1 MPRHLREVAGL
12 AQQLG
17 TKFGFGNAAD
27 LAGRLHDLGKYSA
40 AFQHY
45 LRGQRPRGVDHATAG
60 AQEVIK
66 LAAGMDGLIARL
78 LAYAIA
84 GHHGGMP
91 DQLGA
96 GSLDDRLK
104 KPVEP
109 LDPIWRSEVELAA
122 TGLFP
127 TAFKEYKGVALPGP
141 PRGAFQFAFLG
152 RMLFACLVDADFLC
166 TEAFY
171 AKVEG
176 RPVDRSWPSLPQIVD
191 GLIAR
196 FDGYMADKQR
206 HARQDRLN
214 TLRRDIL
221 VHVRNKAELP
231 RGAFTLNVPTGG
243 GKTLASLAFALDH
256 AKRHQMDRIIYAI
269 PFTAII
275 EQTAGVF
282 RDAIGDEVL
291 LEHHSAIEL
300 DALEIKADN
309 GEARG
314 IDDGARDGKLRLAA
328 ENWAAPVVVT
338 TNVQLFESLFS
349 NRTSRC
355 RKLHNLVNAVIIL
368 DEAQTI
374 PRTVLIPC
382 IAALDEL
389 VRNYGCTVVLCTATQ
404 PALGAD
410 RFKGGLQL
418 GPDSELAPNPEQ
430 LHVALRRT
438 TQRLAGEWSDDQL
451 LDDIAQSG
459 SSQALVIVNSRR
471 HARELY
477 ELGKHRAVE
486 GLLHLTTR
494 QIPADRRAILAEIR
508 QRLTSKAPC
517 VVIATS
523 LVEAGVDLD
532 FPRVWR
538 AEAGL
543 DQLAQAAGRCNRE
556 GRAPADASIVTIFK
570 PATAEPPT
578 EIKGLIG
585 DTYRILKD
593 HQGDLFSPHAME
605 AYFNE
610 VYWRL
615 QDGLDRIHIPDAD
628 GRKVPAQTMDQFTV
642 SAGQPHFAYRTVG
655 EAFRLIESGMAPVIV
670 PTDAEALD
678 TLAALRGGLP
688 PVVVARRLRHYL
700 VQVPPRE
707 RERMIANGHVR
718 YFTAERFG
726 EQFAVLETASLYSA
740 EIGLRWE
747 DADEFTWAIV

>member
-1 MPRHLREVAGL
+1 MHFAHSTPNSEDSWEPLPRHLHEVAKL
-12 AQQLG
+12 ARQFG
-17 TKFGFGNAAD
+17 AKFGGGNAAEI
-27 LAGRLHDLGKYSA
+27 AGRLHDLGKYSA

-127 TAFKEYKGVALPGP
+127 TAFKECKGVALPGP
-141 PRGAFQFAFLG
+141 PRVAFQFAFLG
-152 RMLFACLVDADFLC
+152 RMLFSCLVDADFLC

-206 HARQDRLN
+206 RARHDQLN

-221 VHVRNKAELP
+221 VHVRSKSELP

-282 RDAIGDEVL
+282 RDAIGDQIV

-300 DALEIKADN
+300 DGLKTKPN
-309 GEARG
+309 TGEARG
-314 IDDGARDGKLRLAA
+314 IDDGARDGKLRLAV

-508 QRLTSKAPC
+508 QRLASKAPC

-556 GRAPADASIVTIFK
+556 GRAPADVSM
-570 PATAEPPT
+570 TAEMVAPRAGAWIETRSEIPWLANWQSRSPRGSVDRSSTFSNAAASPAGSLRRGIGTSPT
-578 EIKGLIG
+578 TI
-585 DTYRILKD
+585 
-593 HQGDLFSPHAME
+593 
-605 AYFNE
+605 E
-610 VYWRL
+610 VNCN
-615 QDGLDRIHIPDAD
+615 
-628 GRKVPAQTMDQFTV
+628 AQVHPIF
-642 SAGQPHFAYRTVG
+642 RG
-655 EAFRLIESGMAPVIV
+655 E
-670 PTDAEALD
+670 
-678 TLAALRGGLP
+678 
-688 PVVVARRLRHYL
+688 
-700 VQVPPRE
+700 
-707 RERMIANGHVR
+707 
-718 YFTAERFG
+718 
-726 EQFAVLETASLYSA
+726 
-740 EIGLRWE
+740 
-747 DADEFTWAIV
+747 